1 MEQMITSDPEVMLG
15 KPVIR
20 GTRVTIELIL
30 NKLNA
35 GETVEQILDSYPHL
49 HGKEY
54 TPPLSLP
61 PMIREAAR
69 VDNYNLH
76 HFLTQSPCPLARP

>member
-35 GETVEQILDSYPHL
+35 GERTYP
-49 HGKEY
+49 
-54 TPPLSLP
+54 TNARD
-61 PMIREAAR
+61 MII
-69 VDNYNLH
+69 
-76 HFLTQSPCPLARP
+76 CC